1 MYNLSGDGFI
11 KREELRQVLGMMA
24 GDEIDKEE
32 LDSIIE
38 QTFQELDLNGD
49 GRIDIDEFSL
59 VLSSLGLV
67 LLN

>member
-1 MYNLSGDGFI
+1 MSGDGFI

>member
-32 LDSIIE
+32 LDSIID

-67 LLN
+67 VVN

>member
-32 LDSIIE
+32 LDSIID
-38 QTFQELDLNGD
+38 QPFQELDLNGD

-67 LLN
+67 VVN